1 MHRNLAVILL
11 FATSLFAQD
20 AAKPEPP
27 KDVDVTWGVKIPMR
41 DGVKLNATIYQPHAQ
56 KEKLPVAFTFTPYI
70 SDSYHARAWYFAQHG
85 YVFALVDVRGRGNSG
100 GAFEPNQNE
109 GRDGYD
115 VVEWLAK
122 QPFSDAQVTMW
133 GGSYAGFDQWTTLK
147 EAPPHL
153 KTIVPVAAAY
163 MSADFPMFKNIWY
176 SYDIQWL
183 TFTSGVTPQSNL
195 FGESGFWMQKFRER
209 YVANAPFSDL
219 DKIVGNGSTVWRKWM
234 QHPTPDAYWKSAAP
248 TPEQYA
254 NMDLPILT
262 ITGMYDGDQFGAMTY
277 YREFFQYASPEA
289 KARHYLII
297 GPWDHPGT
305 RTPNQ
310 DVGGLHFGAASML
323 DMNDLHR
330 QWWDWTL
337 KGGKK
342 PDFLKQHVAYYVTGK
357 DEWRYADSLAAV
369 APESLTLYLASN
381 GQANSVFHSGTLAAQ
396 PPGGNVQDK
405 WTYDPLDTRPGL
417 ELETEDIKNY
427 LIDQRYAVNLYGNGV
442 VYHSAPFEQDTEI
455 SGFLKLS
462 AWIAMDVPDTDISV
476 NVYEILPDGSS
487 VALTSDQVR
496 ARYRDS
502 LTQAKLV
509 QPGEINKYEFNTF
522 TWMSRLVKKGSRL
535 RVVIAC
541 PNSIYIEKNYNS
553 GGAVENETAKDA
565 RTAHLTLYHDTQHPS
580 ALVLPIAGNTAK

>member
-1 MHRNLAVILL
+1 MKRSLAVILL
-11 FATSLFAQD
+11 CVSSLFAQEPTKPAD
-20 AAKPEPP
+20 AP
-27 KDVDVTWGVKIPMR
+27 KDVDITWGVKIPMR
-41 DGVKLNATIYQPHAQ
+41 DGVQLNATIYQPHAQ

-70 SDSYHARAWYFAQHG
+70 ADSYHARAWYFAQHG

-100 GAFEPNQNE
+100 GVFEPNQNE

-122 QPFSDAQVTMW
+122 QPFADGQVTMW

-153 KTIVPVAAAY
+153 KTIVPVASAY

-183 TFTSGVTPQSNL
+183 TYTSGVTPQSNL
-195 FGESGFWMQKFRER
+195 FGQSEFWMQKFRQR
-209 YVANAPFSDL
+209 YVTNAPFSDL
-219 DKIVGNGSTVWRKWM
+219 DKIVGNTSTVWRKWM
-234 QHPTPDAYWKSAAP
+234 QHPTPDAYWRSAEP

-254 NMDLPILT
+254 RMDLPILT
-262 ITGMYDGDQFGAMTY
+262 ITGMYDGDQYGAMTY
-277 YREFFQYASPEA
+277 YRQFFQYASADA
-289 KARHYLII
+289 KAKHYLII
-297 GPWDHPGT
+297 GPWDHAGT

-357 DEWRYADSLAAV
+357 DEWKYADSLAAV
-369 APESLTLYLASN
+369 APESLTLYLGSD
-381 GQANSVFHSGTLAAQ
+381 GHANSVFHSGTLAAQ
-396 PPGGNVQDK
+396 PPAGNLQDK

-417 ELETEDIKNY
+417 ELEKEDIKNY
-427 LIDQRYAVNLYGNGV
+427 LTDQRYVVNLYGNGV
-442 VYHSAPFEQDTEI
+442 VYHTAPFEQDTEV
-455 SGFLKLS
+455 SGYLKLT
-462 AWIAMDVPDTDISV
+462 AWIAMDVPDTDIAV

-496 ARYRDS
+496 ARYRES
-502 LTQAKLV
+502 LTQPKLV
-509 QPGEINKYEFNTF
+509 QPGEINKYEFTSF
-522 TWMSRLVKKGSRL
+522 SWMSRLVKKGSRL

-565 RTAHLTLYHDTQHPS
+565 HTAHLTLYHDAQHPS
-580 ALVLPIAGNTAK
+580 ALVLPIAK